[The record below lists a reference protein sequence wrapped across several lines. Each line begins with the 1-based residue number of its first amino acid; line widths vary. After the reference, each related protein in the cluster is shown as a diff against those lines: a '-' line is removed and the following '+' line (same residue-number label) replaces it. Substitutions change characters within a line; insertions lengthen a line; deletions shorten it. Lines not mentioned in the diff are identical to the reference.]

1 MRWCEC
7 AAACCHGDIRLSQPC
22 LPSQQAKAPPLRL
35 LQQRSWLLHWSLYV
49 HFNHE
54 KGPEDIINLFLYE
67 QE

>member
-1 MRWCEC
+1 MSV
-7 AAACCHGDIRLSQPC
+7 AACYHGAPSPSQSR
-22 LPSQQAKAPPLRL
+22 PSLQQAKAVPLRL